1 MSLEN
6 RVVIVTGAGRGLG
19 RAHALELGRQGARVI
34 VNDLGTSG
42 VGEGASSAPAEEVAA
57 EIRAAGGQAMAD
69 GSDIADWDQS
79 GALVKTA
86 IEEFGGLDAV
96 VNNAGILRDRMFVSS
111 DVDAW
116 DAVMRVHLRGHYC
129 VARHA
134 GAFWR
139 GEVKAGRPVDARIVN
154 TSSGAGLQGSIGQS
168 AYATAKGGIA
178 ALTLVQAAEM
188 GRYGVT
194 SNAIA
199 PAARTRM
206 TEEVFAEMMRAPESG
221 FDEMHPGNVAPLVAW
236 LCGTESRG
244 VSGRMFEVAGGK
256 IVLSDGWRPGATVD
270 KGARWE
276 VSELGSAITSLLA
289 EAPDPMPVYG
299 A

>member
-19 RAHALELGRQGARVI
+19 RAHALELGRQGARVV

-69 GSDIADWDQS
+69 GSDIADWDQA

-139 GEVKAGRPVDARIVN
+139 AEAKAGRPVDARIVN

-194 SNAIA
+194 VNAIA

-206 TEEVFAEMMRAPESG
+206 TEEVFSEMMRAPESG

-256 IVLSDGWRPGATVD
+256 IVLSDGWRPGASVD